1 MKSTSLIFLLFI
13 SISVHSQLGEKFKI
27 EEAYQHL
34 SGVIMAVRSD
44 SVLFEGA
51 YGTADGKSK
60 NTLDTRFDIGSITK
74 QFTAAAILH
83 LVKEGS
89 IFLNDPINHHLG
101 NLASKKWSKVTI
113 HHLLTHTGGI
123 PSLYQ
128 TDQGLELF
136 LPEED
141 RISREELVE
150 KFCEAKLT
158 FSPGNEFNYSNS
170 GYILLGV
177 IIENVSGMS
186 YIDFMQV
193 KIFDRYGL
201 KNTTVGKPK
210 NDVIAMPF
218 YGYRDDLV
226 VQAPQFHIS
235 WFFASGGIYSNVN
248 DLIKWVKIIS
258 SETFLDEKLRS
269 LFLSN
274 HTSVGYGYGWQ
285 FPRGEGIIEHDGG
298 NAGFIAMLSFNPETK
313 EAIAILTNRSFEF
326 EDIYNFGKSADY
338 VRNWKNDI
346 WKFLDS
352 GEVDLL
358 PKYSYSDPNDGKFSH
373 QDLNLRMEKKDTT
386 VQVSLSGSYL
396 SRLIPNTSLNGDS
409 DSERKLIDV
418 ARYLQKAKYWSLA
431 KHCDGEMKFICY
443 SGMMSIGMRIQ
454 KKKVGKAK
462 DFIAYYMDEGG
473 GYGLIRMKGTER
485 ILDLIVY
492 FNDEGEL
499 IGIFDH
505 GFYSLDQSFSMIAYP
520 VGDNE
525 YYLDGIPYGEKSATL
540 KVDDD
545 GLTFHQF
552 DRSIR
557 FEKLRQ

>member
-1 MKSTSLIFLLFI
+1 MKNISLIFLLLL
-13 SISVHSQLGEKFKI
+13 STYVHSQLAEKFKR

-51 YGTADGKSK
+51 YGTADGTNK

-89 IFLNDPINHHLG
+89 ISLNDPINHHLG

-141 RISREELVE
+141 PISREELVG
-150 KFCEAKLT
+150 KFRDAKLT
-158 FSPGNEFNYSNS
+158 FSPGKEFNYSNS
-170 GYILLGV
+170 GYMLLGM
-177 IIENVSGMS
+177 IIENISGMS
-186 YIDFMQV
+186 YSDFMKD

-201 KNTTVGKPK
+201 SNTTVGKPS
-210 NDVIAMPF
+210 DVETAMPF
-218 YGYRDDLV
+218 YGYRSDLIV
-226 VQAPQFHIS
+226 TAPQFHVS
-235 WFFASGGIYSNVN
+235 WFFASGGIYSNTK
-248 DLIKWVKIIS
+248 DLIKWVKIINS
-258 SETFLDEKLRS
+258 DTFLDEKLRT

-274 HTSVGYGYGWQ
+274 HTNVGYGYGWQ
-285 FPRGEGIIEHDGG
+285 FPKGEGVIEHDGG
-298 NAGFIAMLSFNPETK
+298 NAGFIAMLSFNPDTE

-326 EDIYNFGKSADY
+326 DDIYNFGKSADY
-338 VRNWKNDI
+338 VKAWKNDV
-346 WKFLDS
+346 WKFLE
-352 GEVDLL
+352 GEEIDLL
-358 PKYSYSDPNDGKFSH
+358 PKYGQYDGRNGVFMYQDYKLSLERNDTIMRV
-373 QDLNLRMEKKDTT
+373 D
-386 VQVSLSGSYL
+386 LSGNYL
-396 SRLIPNTSLNGDS
+396 SRLIPNTPLSGSS
-409 DSERKLIDV
+409 DSERKLIDI
-418 ARYLQKAKYWSLA
+418 ARYLRKAKYWSLA

-443 SGMMSIGMRIQ
+443 SGMMSIGMRMQ
-454 KKKVGKAK
+454 KKKVGRAK
-462 DFIAYYMDEGG
+462 EFIAYYMDEGG

-492 FNDEGEL
+492 FNGEGEL

-520 VGDNE
+520 VGDNK

-552 DRSIR
+552 DRSVR
-557 FEKLRQ
+557 FEK